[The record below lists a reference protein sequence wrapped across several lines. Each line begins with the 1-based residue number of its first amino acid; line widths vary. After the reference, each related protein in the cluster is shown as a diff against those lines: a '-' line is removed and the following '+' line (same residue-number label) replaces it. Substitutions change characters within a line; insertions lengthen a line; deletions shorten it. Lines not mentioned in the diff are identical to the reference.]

1 MDPMANINDPHHIAS
16 VPRWLNI
23 MSSGLTVLSCLLYI
37 ALFYSLKEYQ
47 DRLATLATDIP
58 VFTRVILNIYQSY
71 ISVFVLIS
79 VALLLMYFIKSR
91 RAAGGYKIVVAMIV
105 ANSVF
110 AATLY
115 LVSVVGMI

>member
-1 MDPMANINDPHHIAS
+1 VYFSLEGYKEKLAAIAAD
-16 VPRWLNI
+16 V
-23 MSSGLTVLSCLLYI
+23 
-37 ALFYSLKEYQ
+37 
-47 DRLATLATDIP
+47 P
-58 VFTRVILNIYQSY
+58 VFTRVILNIHQSY
-71 ISVFVLIS
+71 LSVFVLIS

-91 RAAGGYKIVVAMIV
+91 RAAGGYKMVVVMIA

>member
-1 MDPMANINDPHHIAS
+1 MVPMANINEPHNTAS

-23 MSSGLTVLSCLLYI
+23 VSSGLTVLSCLLYI
-37 ALFYSLKEYQ
+37 ALFYSLKEYKY
-47 DRLATLATDIP
+47 RLATLATDIP